1 MTFPPNMTSI
11 LQPLDLVV
19 NGPIKKYIK
28 AKRTEAYVTA
38 FRKFKIDWIKPN
50 SDQNAVFKAP
60 NPKLPETL
68 RHVIDVFHDNSK
80 FKSDKMKTSIAN
92 SFIDC
97 GLTPESAPE
106 PSNANTIINNS
117 IPVVGLISAR
127 PKLAFREFDLF
138 KSERKEATLKLDPIN
153 GGSLLRGSD
162 FEDDLDDF
170 DINDIDDIDE
180 QEDDDELYMQIQAD
194 EDDEIEGFGEYIDA
208 DELDGV

>member
-1 MTFPPNMTSI
+1 M
-11 LQPLDLVV
+11 
-19 NGPIKKYIK
+19 
-28 AKRTEAYVTA
+28 
-38 FRKFKIDWIKPN
+38 
-50 SDQNAVFKAP
+50 FKAP

-68 RHVIDVFHDNSK
+68 RHIIDVFHDNSK

-106 PSNANTIINNS
+106 HSNANTIINNS

-127 PKLAFREFDLF
+127 PKLAFREFDFF

-162 FEDDLDDF
+162 FEDDLDDV
-170 DINDIDDIDE
+170 NIDDIDE
-180 QEDDDELYMQIQAD
+180 QEDEDELYMQIQAD
-194 EDDEIEGFGEYIDA
+194 EDDEIEGRGEYIDA

>member
-1 MTFPPNMTSI
+1 
-11 LQPLDLVV
+11 
-19 NGPIKKYIK
+19 
-28 AKRTEAYVTA
+28 
-38 FRKFKIDWIKPN
+38 
-50 SDQNAVFKAP
+50 
-60 NPKLPETL
+60 
-68 RHVIDVFHDNSK
+68 
-80 FKSDKMKTSIAN
+80 
-92 SFIDC
+92 
-97 GLTPESAPE
+97 
-106 PSNANTIINNS
+106 
-117 IPVVGLISAR
+117 VGLISAR

-170 DINDIDDIDE
+170 DIDDIDDIDE

>member
-28 AKRTEAYVTA
+28 AKRTEAYVAA
-38 FRKFKIDWIKPN
+38 FQKFKIDWIKPDSHKN
-50 SDQNAVFKAP
+50 SVFKAP
-60 NPKLPETL
+60 SPKLPETL
-68 RHVIDVFHDNSK
+68 RHIIDVFHDNSK

-97 GLTPESAPE
+97 GLTPESALE

-117 IPVVGLISAR
+117 IPAVGLISAC
-127 PKLAFREFDLF
+127 PKLAFREFDFF

-162 FEDDLDDF
+162 FEDDLDDV
-170 DINDIDDIDE
+170 NIDDIDE
-180 QEDDDELYMQIQAD
+180 QEDEDELYMQIQAD
-194 EDDEIEGFGEYIDA
+194 EDDEIEGLREYIDA